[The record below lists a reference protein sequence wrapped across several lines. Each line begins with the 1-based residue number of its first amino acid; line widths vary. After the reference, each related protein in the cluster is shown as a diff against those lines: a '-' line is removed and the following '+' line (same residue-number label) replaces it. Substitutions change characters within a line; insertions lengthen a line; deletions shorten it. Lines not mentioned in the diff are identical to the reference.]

1 MLKKIFLLISLISYQ
16 LFSQVGINTTTPSA
30 GASLDVNSLIG
41 TSQYGGLK
49 LPKVTTAQRNL
60 ISVTAAEDGL
70 MIYNTD
76 ADGGKRCIQMYN
88 GSSGTWENV
97 QCFSTRAFFESMGNN
112 APSGTP
118 YPSVVTY
125 ASNNYFQNS
134 ATCTYSGNTDVRNTN
149 SNTTGSG
156 TANIFFTS
164 STASTMTFQING
176 INVSTFTGPL
186 ALSVYIRK
194 STNASDG
201 TGFTVDYFDGST
213 WTNLPFTMPTGIGT
227 ANWHKI
233 TLSTNIP
240 NTISGIRFTK
250 DTATAV
256 EFRVDDIEIIKP

>member
-1 MLKKIFLLISLISYQ
+1 MLFVGCQ

-60 ISVTAAEDGL
+60 IPVTADEDGL
-70 MIYNTD
+70 IVYNTD

-88 GSSGTWENV
+88 GSSGVWENV
-97 QCFSTRAFFESMGNN
+97 QCFSTRVFFESMGNS
-112 APSGTP
+112 APGSTP
-118 YPSVVTY
+118 YPTVSAY
-125 ASNNYFQNS
+125 AASNYFQNS
-134 ATCTYSGNTDVRNTN
+134 ATCTYSGNVDLRNTN

-156 TANIFFTS
+156 TANVFFTS
-164 STASTMTFQING
+164 STASALTFQING
-176 INVSTFTGPL
+176 INVTSFTGPL

-194 STNASDG
+194 STNASNG
-201 TGFTVDYFDGST
+201 SGFTVDYFDGAT
-213 WTNLPFTMPTGIGT
+213 WVNLPFTMPTGTGT

-233 TLSTNIP
+233 TLSTTLP
-240 NTISGIRFTK
+240 NTISAIRFNK
-250 DTATAV
+250 DIATAV